1 MAPETFQWAE
11 WKRRIPALLL
21 LFPLIALGVGGLAA
35 GTDSFV
41 QAKEYERAAQG
52 TMAGYDGFTREDM
65 DTLKARA
72 MRHAVAAFLLCP
84 FAAAGLTAVIGE
96 LAAADWARSLYVR
109 AGLLGISIGAVQVL
123 LLWGQIG
130 TMWLLGAFVGLF
142 GAGLTVRSCW
152 VKNDDTSATR

>member
-1 MAPETFQWAE
+1 MAPETFQWSE

-21 LFPLIALGVGGLAA
+21 LFPLIALGIGGLGA

-72 MRHAVAAFLLCP
+72 MRHAAAAFLLCP
-84 FAAAGLTAVIGE
+84 FAAVGLAAVLGE
-96 LAAADWARSLYVR
+96 LAAAGWARRLYVR
-109 AGLLGISIGAVQVL
+109 AGLLGVCIGALQAL

-130 TMWLLGAFVGLF
+130 TMWLLGVFVGLF
-142 GAGLTVRSCW
+142 GVLLAGRAHW
-152 VKNDDTSATR
+152 VGNDDASAT